1 MGKKFSDYTLRQIK
15 EQANLTEIDMFLIDH
30 WFSTLPPDDK
40 YDPDMTVIAFLEM
53 QATRKVYAYLHKKAI
68 DMIWTKGS
76 LNLIKAI
83 VNRTQFEMHYTE
95 SEVLPREM
103 LPERF
108 SSFDKISSTDPRAEI
123 AKKLGMTVILQ

>member
-1 MGKKFSDYTLRQIK
+1 MKKRFTDWVLRKIK

-30 WFSTLPPDDK
+30 WFSTLPPDGE
-40 YDPDMTVIAFLEM
+40 YNPDMKVIEFLEM
-53 QATRKVYAYLHKKAI
+53 QATRKVYMYLHKKAI
-68 DMIWTKGS
+68 DMIWNKGS

-83 VNRTQFEMHYTE
+83 VNRTQFEMSYGEPET
-95 SEVLPREM
+95 LPREM

-123 AKKLGMTVILQ
+123 AKKLGMTVVL

>member
-1 MGKKFSDYTLRQIK
+1 MKKFTDYALRQIK

-30 WFSTLPPDDK
+30 WFSTLPPDSE
-40 YDPDMTVIAFLEM
+40 YNPDMKVIEFLEM
-53 QATRKVYAYLHKKAI
+53 QATRKAYAYLHKRAI

-83 VNRTQFEMHYTE
+83 VNKTQFSVSYSNEME
-95 SEVLPREM
+95 SLPREM

-123 AKKLGMTVILQ
+123 AKKLGMTVVL